1 MVVEEKYPEV
11 EDVVKDYDEI
21 CKICDEMGNFMEQ
34 RKNDRTRAGFTAKF
48 NVPFEKT
55 ADCIMKEKF
64 PQQKTQKEKFRNI
77 KNVLFTVLRETATK
91 MMKEITSENSVNRME
106 EKNIS

>member
-64 PQQKTQKEKFRNI
+64 PQHKKKNFAISKTFYLQSFVKRRPK
-77 KNVLFTVLRETATK
+77 
-91 MMKEITSENSVNRME
+91 
-106 EKNIS
+106 